1 MSSIKKGFAS
11 VIYLLLA
18 LLFIQGASGKAEGLD
33 VLIKPSE
40 LSKIM
45 GRPGVVIVE
54 ATEEGIYKK
63 SHIPGAVVLPIS
75 KIKTS
80 IDRDHQ
86 RQTGFPIRPER
97 MEEILGSLGISND
110 SKVIIY
116 DSGTELDKGA
126 GLAWTVLAIYG
137 QEKARI
143 LSGGKKRWEEENR
156 TLTADVPVIKPSVF
170 KANPRREFVANADWL
185 LKNLKKD
192 INILDARLPD
202 EYAGE
207 SSMGHIPEA
216 KLLEW
221 HDLQDPKETFK
232 SPEEIAG
239 ILNKMGITKDKEVIT
254 YCNWGP
260 KAAFLFSVLKNMGYN
275 VRIYWGGIDE
285 WSGDE
290 SLPIIDESA
299 GKNK

>member
-1 MSSIKKGFAS
+1 MRSIGKGFVSA
-11 VIYLLLA
+11 IYLLLA
-18 LLFIQGASGKAEGLD
+18 ILFIQGTPGKAESLD

-45 GRPGVVIVE
+45 GKPGVVIVE
-54 ATEEGIYKK
+54 ATEADIYKK

-75 KIKTS
+75 KIKMS
-80 IDRDHQ
+80 IDKEYQ
-86 RQTGFPIRPER
+86 RQTGLALRPEKV
-97 MEEILGSLGISND
+97 EEILGSIGISND
-110 SKVIIY
+110 SRVIIY

-126 GLAWTVLAIYG
+126 GLAWTVFTVYG
-137 QEKARI
+137 HNRAQI
-143 LSGGKKRWEEENR
+143 LSGGKKRWEEER
-156 TLTADVPVIKPSVF
+156 RPLTADAPVIKPSVF
-170 KANPRREFVANADWL
+170 KANPRNELVVTADWL
-185 LKNLKKD
+185 LKNLKRD

-202 EYAGE
+202 EYTGE
-207 SSMGHIPEA
+207 SSMGHIPGA

-232 SPEEIAG
+232 SPKEVAG
-239 ILNKMGITKDKEVIT
+239 ILNKKGVTKDKETIT

-260 KAAFLFSVLKNMGYN
+260 KAAFLFSAMKSLGYN

-285 WSGDE
+285 WSSDQ

-299 GKNK
+299 GKK

>member
-1 MSSIKKGFAS
+1 MRSMRKVFAS
-11 VIYLLLA
+11 AIYLLLA
-18 LLFIQGASGKAEGLD
+18 LLFIQGASGKAEGSD

-45 GRPGVVIVE
+45 GKPGVVIVE

-80 IDRDHQ
+80 IDRDYQ

-97 MEEILGSLGISND
+97 MEEILGGIGISND

-126 GLAWTVLAIYG
+126 GLAWTVVAIYG
-137 QEKARI
+137 QDKARI
-143 LSGGKKRWEEENR
+143 LSEGKKRWEEEKHP
-156 TLTADVPVIKPSVF
+156 LTADVPVIKPSVF
-170 KANPRREFVANADWL
+170 KSNLRKEFVVNADWL
-185 LKNLKKD
+185 AKNLKKG
-192 INILDARLPD
+192 IHILDGRLPD
-202 EYAGE
+202 EFTGE
-207 SSMGHIPEA
+207 SSMGHIPGA
-216 KLLEW
+216 ILLEW

-232 SPEEIAG
+232 SPKEVAG
-239 ILNKMGITKDKEVIT
+239 ILNKKGVKKDREVIT

-275 VRIYWGGIDE
+275 ARIYFGGIDE
-285 WSGDE
+285 WSSDQ

-299 GKNK
+299 GK

>member
-1 MSSIKKGFAS
+1 MRSMRKVFAS
-11 VIYLLLA
+11 AMYILLA
-18 LLFIQGASGKAEGLD
+18 LLFIHGASGKAEGSD

-45 GRPGVVIVE
+45 GKPGVVIVE

-80 IDRDHQ
+80 IDKDYQ
-86 RQTGFPIRPER
+86 RQTGFPIRPEKI
-97 MEEILGSLGISND
+97 EEILGGIGISND

-126 GLAWTVLAIYG
+126 GLAWTVLTIYG
-137 QEKARI
+137 QDNARI
-143 LSGGKKRWEEENR
+143 LSGGKKRWEEEKR
-156 TLTADVPVIKPSVF
+156 PLTADAPIIKPSVF
-170 KANPRREFVANADWL
+170 KSNPRKEFVVNADWL
-185 LKNLKKD
+185 AKNLKKD
-192 INILDARLPD
+192 IVILDGRLPD
-202 EYAGE
+202 EFTGE
-207 SSMGHIPEA
+207 SSMGHIPGA

-232 SPEEIAG
+232 SPEDVAG
-239 ILNKMGITKDKEVIT
+239 ILNKKGVTKNKETIT

-275 VRIYWGGIDE
+275 VRIYFGGIDE
-285 WSGDE
+285 WSSDE
-290 SLPIIDESA
+290 TLPIIDESA
-299 GKNK
+299 GKK